1 MRRPIAQ
8 FARLAILVSL
18 AALGAAAAPAVSAG
32 NPCFHGF
39 SMPPTSTGP
48 GSDVKLLPCAFE
60 PTVTTVA
67 VGSAVTFFNGPD
79 FTHLIT
85 GAGQAWGSPEV
96 ELRPG
101 DSISYTFDKA
111 GIYPYACAL
120 HPGMSGAIVVG
131 DLTQALSVGT
141 TEASTDQGSTTTD
154 ASAASAPT
162 ASTTSTSL
170 PVALGAVGGLIV
182 IAATA
187 WLAIRRRSTV
197 DQGPVRAE

>member
-8 FARLAILVSL
+8 FARLAALVSL
-18 AALGAAAAPAVSAG
+18 AALGAATATKVSAG

-67 VGSAVTFFNGPD
+67 VGSAVTFFNGPE

-96 ELRPG
+96 ELQPG

-111 GIYPYACAL
+111 GIYPYACVL
-120 HPGMSGAIVVG
+120 PPRHIRG
-131 DLTQALSVGT
+131 DR
-141 TEASTDQGSTTTD
+141 
-154 ASAASAPT
+154 
-162 ASTTSTSL
+162 
-170 PVALGAVGGLIV
+170 GG
-182 IAATA
+182 
-187 WLAIRRRSTV
+187 
-197 DQGPVRAE
+197 